1 MTPINANDF
10 LIPEIF
16 RVYSRL
22 PAVGVIRGQPIPSS
36 LLIISVIR
44 DIRGCLLSPN

>member
-22 PAVGVIRGQPIPSS
+22 PAVAGDSRAAYSFVVTDHQCHP
-36 LLIISVIR
+36 
-44 DIRGCLLSPN
+44 